1 MEKRLFTSECVTNGH
16 PDKVADSISDAI
28 LDACLAQ
35 DPHSR
40 VACETMVTTDFCII
54 CGEITTKATVDYAAV
69 AREAIRK
76 IGYVYPGDGFDAD
89 TVEIQC
95 RIHTQSADIALG
107 TNDEVGGAG
116 DQGMMF
122 GGACTQTPEL
132 MPLPAALSR
141 ALCSRL
147 TQCVHET
154 DLLRPDGK
162 TQVTVEFDEQGNVVG
177 IDTVVVSVMHSADFA
192 IEALRKYVR
201 ENVIAPV
208 LERYGFHIENVAHI
222 HINPTGNFV
231 IGGPNGDTGLTG
243 RKIIVDTYGGYFSHG
258 GGAFSGKDPTKVDRS
273 AAYMAR
279 YMAKNLV
286 AAGLATK
293 VQVQLAYA
301 IGVAQP
307 VSLRVDSYGTGK
319 ISDEKMTEL
328 LRETCDMTPAGII
341 RKLDL
346 RRPIYADTAA
356 HGHFGIESRPWEQ
369 TDTGGQ
375 AAPAFRNLKK
385 TAGKGKSPSLYF
397 SGSTAQMPKCSK
409 HLYRVMTGSRKLISF
424 QYPPRGIY
432 SKFHRLPPVR
442 RVFLHLFPRWSSSTL
457 WWSYYS

>member
-28 LDACLAQ
+28 LDACLEQ
-35 DPHSR
+35 DPGSR
-40 VACETMVTTDFCII
+40 VACETMVTTNFCLI
-54 CGEITTKATVDYAAV
+54 CGEITTKAQVDYKAV

-76 IGYVYPGDGFDAD
+76 IGYVYPGDNFDAD

-132 MPLPAALSR
+132 MPLPVALSR
-141 ALCSRL
+141 ALSNRL
-147 TQCVHET
+147 TECVHSN

-162 TQVTVEFDEQGNVVG
+162 TQVSVEFDEKGNVVG
-177 IDTVVVSVMHSADFA
+177 IDTVVVSVMHSADFE
-192 IEALRKYVR
+192 IEELRKYIR
-201 ENVIAPV
+201 EGVIAPV
-208 LERYGFHIENVAHI
+208 LKNYGFDIADVAHI

-286 AAGLATK
+286 AAGLATQ

-301 IGVAQP
+301 IGVAEP
-307 VSLRVDSYGTGK
+307 VSVRVDSYGTGVV
-319 ISDEKMTEL
+319 SDEKMTEL
-328 LRETCDMTPAGII
+328 LRTTCDLTPGGII

-346 RRPIYADTAA
+346 RRPIYAPTAA
-356 HGHFGIESRPWEQ
+356 VGHFGVEGRPWEQ
-369 TDTGGQ
+369 TDI
-375 AAPAFRNLKK
+375 ADKLKEL
-385 TAGKGKSPSLYF
+385 AG
-397 SGSTAQMPKCSK
+397 
-409 HLYRVMTGSRKLISF
+409 I
-424 QYPPRGIY
+424 
-432 SKFHRLPPVR
+432 
-442 RVFLHLFPRWSSSTL
+442 
-457 WWSYYS
+457 

>member
-28 LDACLAQ
+28 LDACLQQ
-35 DPHSR
+35 DPGSR

-54 CGEITTKATVDYAAV
+54 CGEITTQAQVDYEAV

-89 TVEIQC
+89 SVQIQC
-95 RIHTQSADIALG
+95 RVHTQSADIALG

-122 GGACTQTPEL
+122 GGACTQTPEM
-132 MPLPAALSR
+132 MPLPVALSR
-141 ALCSRL
+141 ALSNRL
-147 TQCVHET
+147 TECVHSN
-154 DLLRPDGK
+154 DLLRADGK
-162 TQVTVEFDEQGNVVG
+162 TQVSVEYDENGKPVG

-192 IEALRKYVR
+192 MEELRRYIR
-201 ENVIAPV
+201 EGVIAPV
-208 LERYGFHIENVAHI
+208 LKNYGFDIADVKNI
-222 HINPTGNFV
+222 HINPTGHFV

-273 AAYMAR
+273 GAYMAR

-286 AAGLATK
+286 AAGLAEE

-328 LRETCDMTPAGII
+328 LRATCDMTPAGII

-346 RRPIYADTAA
+346 RRPIYAPTAA
-356 HGHFGIESRPWEQ
+356 FGHFGVADRPWEQ
-369 TDTGGQ
+369 TDLADTL
-375 AAPAFRNLKK
+375 R
-385 TAGKGKSPSLYF
+385 TMAG
-397 SGSTAQMPKCSK
+397 
-409 HLYRVMTGSRKLISF
+409 I
-424 QYPPRGIY
+424 
-432 SKFHRLPPVR
+432 
-442 RVFLHLFPRWSSSTL
+442 
-457 WWSYYS
+457 

>member
-28 LDACLAQ
+28 LDACLEQ
-35 DPHSR
+35 DPSSR
-40 VACETMVTTDFCII
+40 VACETIFCLI
-54 CGEITTKATVDYAAV
+54 CGEITTKANVDYASV

-132 MPLPAALSR
+132 MPLPIALSR
-141 ALCSRL
+141 ALSNRL
-147 TQCVHET
+147 TDCIHSN
-154 DLLRPDGK
+154 DLLRADGK
-162 TQVTVEFDEQGNVVG
+162 TQVSVEYDENGNVVG
-177 IDTVVVSVMHSADFA
+177 IDTVVVSVMHSADFE
-192 IEALRKYVR
+192 IEELRRYIR
-201 ENVIAPV
+201 EGVIAPV
-208 LERYGFHIENVAHI
+208 LANYGFDIANVAHI

-273 AAYMAR
+273 GAYLAR

-286 AAGLATK
+286 AAGLASE
-293 VQVQLAYA
+293 VEVQLAYA
-301 IGVAQP
+301 IGVAEP
-307 VSLRVDSYGTGK
+307 VSVRVNAKGTGK
-319 ISDEKMTEL
+319 VSDEKMTEL
-328 LRETCDMTPAGII
+328 LRATVDMTPGGII
-341 RKLDL
+341 RKFNL
-346 RRPIYADTAA
+346 RRPIYASTAA
-356 HGHFGIESRPWEQ
+356 YGHFGVEGRPWEE
-369 TDTGGQ
+369 TDI
-375 AAPAFRNLKK
+375 AAKLKEL
-385 TAGKGKSPSLYF
+385 AG
-397 SGSTAQMPKCSK
+397 
-409 HLYRVMTGSRKLISF
+409 I
-424 QYPPRGIY
+424 
-432 SKFHRLPPVR
+432 
-442 RVFLHLFPRWSSSTL
+442 
-457 WWSYYS
+457 

>member
-1 MEKRLFTSECVTNGH
+1 MEKILFTSECVTNGH

-35 DPHSR
+35 DPGSR
-40 VACETMVTTDFCII
+40 VACETMVTTDFCLI
-54 CGEITTKATVDYAAV
+54 CGEITTKAVVDYKAV

-89 TVEIQC
+89 SVEIQC

-132 MPLPAALSR
+132 MPLPVALARALSN
-141 ALCSRL
+141 RL
-147 TQCVHET
+147 TECVHST

-162 TQVTVEFDEQGNVVG
+162 TQVSVEYDEKGNVVG
-177 IDTVVVSVMHSADFA
+177 IDTVVVSVMHSADFE
-192 IEALRKYVR
+192 ISELRKYVR
-201 ENVIAPV
+201 EGVIAPV
-208 LERYGFHIENVAHI
+208 LKAYCFDIANVPNI

-286 AAGLATK
+286 AAGLATQ

-307 VSLRVDSYGTGK
+307 VSVRVDSYGTGK

-328 LRETCDMTPAGII
+328 LRATCDMTPAGII

-346 RRPIYADTAA
+346 RRPIYAPTAA
-356 HGHFGIESRPWEQ
+356 VGHFGVEGRPWEQ
-369 TDTGGQ
+369 TDIAEQ
-375 AAPAFRNLKK
+375 L
-385 TAGKGKSPSLYF
+385 
-397 SGSTAQMPKCSK
+397 
-409 HLYRVMTGSRKLISF
+409 RKLA
-424 QYPPRGIY
+424 GI
-432 SKFHRLPPVR
+432 
-442 RVFLHLFPRWSSSTL
+442 
-457 WWSYYS
+457 

>member
-1 MEKRLFTSECVTNGH
+1 M
-16 PDKVADSISDAI
+16 ADSISDAI
-28 LDACLAQ
+28 LDACLQQ
-35 DPHSR
+35 DPGSR
-40 VACETMVTTDFCII
+40 VACETMVTTDFCLI
-54 CGEITTKATVDYAAV
+54 CGEITTKAVVDYPAV

-76 IGYVYPGDGFDAD
+76 IGYIYEGDGFDAD

-132 MPLPAALSR
+132 MPLPVALARALSN
-141 ALCSRL
+141 RL
-147 TQCVHET
+147 TECVHSN

-162 TQVTVEFDEQGNVVG
+162 TQVSVEYDESGNVVG
-177 IDTVVVSVMHSADFA
+177 IDTVVVSIMHSADFE
-192 IEALRKYVR
+192 INELRKYIR
-201 ENVIAPV
+201 EGVIAPV
-208 LERYGFHIENVAHI
+208 LSNYGFDIAKVANI

-286 AAGLATK
+286 AAGLASQ

-307 VSLRVDSYGTGK
+307 VSVRVDSYGTGI

-328 LRETCDMTPAGII
+328 LRKTVDMTPAGII
-341 RKLDL
+341 SRLQL
-346 RRPIYADTAA
+346 RRPIYAPTAA
-356 HGHFGIESRPWEQ
+356 EGHFGVADRPWEQ
-369 TDTGGQ
+369 TDL
-375 AAPAFRNLKK
+375 APVLKEM
-385 TAGKGKSPSLYF
+385 
-397 SGSTAQMPKCSK
+397 AQE
-409 HLYRVMTGSRKLISF
+409 I
-424 QYPPRGIY
+424 
-432 SKFHRLPPVR
+432 
-442 RVFLHLFPRWSSSTL
+442 
-457 WWSYYS
+457 

>member
-35 DPHSR
+35 DPGSR
-40 VACETMVTTDFCII
+40 VACETMVTTNFCLI
-54 CGEITTKATVDYAAV
+54 CGEITTKAVVDYPAV
-69 AREAIRK
+69 AREAIRR
-76 IGYVYPGDGFDAD
+76 IGYIYPGDEFDAD
-89 TVEIQC
+89 SVEIQC

-122 GGACTQTPEL
+122 GGACSQTPEL
-132 MPLPAALSR
+132 MPLPIALARALSN
-141 ALCSRL
+141 RL
-147 TQCVHET
+147 TECVHSN

-162 TQVTVEFDEQGNVVG
+162 TQVSVEYDEKGNVVG
-177 IDTVVVSVMHSADFA
+177 IDTVVVSVMHSADF
-192 IEALRKYVR
+192 EMSELRRYIR
-201 ENVIAPV
+201 EGVIAPV
-208 LERYGFHIENVAHI
+208 LKQYGFDIAEVANI

-286 AAGLATK
+286 AAGLASQ

-301 IGVAQP
+301 IGVAEP
-307 VSLRVDSYGTGK
+307 VSVRVDSYGTGVV
-319 ISDEKMTEL
+319 SDEKLTEL
-328 LRETCDMTPAGII
+328 LRKTCDMTPAGII
-341 RKLDL
+341 SKLQL
-346 RRPIYADTAA
+346 RRPIYAATAA
-356 HGHFGIESRPWEQ
+356 HGHFGIADRPWEQ
-369 TDTGGQ
+369 TDI
-375 AAPAFRNLKK
+375 AEKLKEL
-385 TAGKGKSPSLYF
+385 AE
-397 SGSTAQMPKCSK
+397 
-409 HLYRVMTGSRKLISF
+409 I
-424 QYPPRGIY
+424 
-432 SKFHRLPPVR
+432 
-442 RVFLHLFPRWSSSTL
+442 
-457 WWSYYS
+457 

>member
-1 MEKRLFTSECVTNGH
+1 MKPGNLFFQGAKSGGKRQMRIRLSTHRVLRCVHYFLCRKDKVMEKRLFTSECVTNGH

-35 DPHSR
+35 DEHSR
-40 VACETMVTTDFCII
+40 VACETMVTTNFCLI
-54 CGEITTKATVDYAAV
+54 CGEITTKAVVDYVAV
-69 AREAIRK
+69 AREAIRN
-76 IGYVYPGDGFDAD
+76 IGYVYPDVGFCAD

-132 MPLPAALSR
+132 MPLPAALAR
-141 ALCSRL
+141 ALANRL
-147 TQCVHET
+147 TQCVQSN

-162 TQVTVEFDEQGNVVG
+162 TQVTVEYDEAGNVIGV
-177 IDTVVVSVMHSADFA
+177 DTVVVSVMHSPDFA
-192 IEALRKYVR
+192 MDELRRYIR
-201 ENVIAPV
+201 EGVIAPV
-208 LERYGFHIENVAHI
+208 LSDYGFDISKVANT

-231 IGGPNGDTGLTG
+231 IGGPDGDTGLTG

-286 AAGLATK
+286 AAGLATQ

-307 VSLRVDSYGTGK
+307 VSLRVDSYGTGV
-319 ISDEKMTEL
+319 ISDEKMTQL
-328 LRETCDMTPAGII
+328 LRQTLDMTPGGII
-341 RKLDL
+341 RRLNL
-346 RRPIYADTAA
+346 RRPIYAPTAA
-356 HGHFGIESRPWEQ
+356 NGHFGVAGRPWEQ
-369 TDTGGQ
+369 TDL
-375 AAPAFRNLKK
+375 APILKEL
-385 TAGKGKSPSLYF
+385 AG
-397 SGSTAQMPKCSK
+397 
-409 HLYRVMTGSRKLISF
+409 I
-424 QYPPRGIY
+424 
-432 SKFHRLPPVR
+432 
-442 RVFLHLFPRWSSSTL
+442 
-457 WWSYYS
+457 

>member
-35 DPHSR
+35 DPQSR
-40 VACETMVTTDFCII
+40 VACETMVTTDFCMI
-54 CGEITTKATVDYAAV
+54 CGEITTRAVVDYASV
-69 AREAIRK
+69 AREAIRD
-76 IGYVYPGDGFDAD
+76 IGYTHKGDGFDAD

-107 TNDEVGGAG
+107 TNEEVGGAG

-141 ALCSRL
+141 ALCNRL
-147 TQCVHET
+147 TACVKEN

-162 TQVTVEFDEQGNVVG
+162 TQVSVEFDDQGNVVG
-177 IDTVVVSVMHSADFA
+177 IDTVVVSIMHSAAFPM
-192 IEALRKYVR
+192 EELRTYIR
-201 ENVIAPV
+201 EQVIAPV
-208 LERYGFHIENVAHI
+208 LERYGFDIAKVCHVF
-222 HINPTGNFV
+222 INPTGKFV

-286 AAGLATK
+286 AAGLASQ

-301 IGVAQP
+301 IGVAEP

-319 ISDEKMTEL
+319 VSDEKMVEL
-328 LRETCDMTPAGII
+328 LRKTCDMTPGGII

-346 RRPIYADTAA
+346 RKPVYASTAA
-356 HGHFGIESRPWEQ
+356 KGHFGVEGKTWEQ
-369 TDTGGQ
+369 TDLAET
-375 AAPAFRNLKK
+375 L
-385 TAGKGKSPSLYF
+385 
-397 SGSTAQMPKCSK
+397 
-409 HLYRVMTGSRKLISF
+409 RKLS
-424 QYPPRGIY
+424 GI
-432 SKFHRLPPVR
+432 
-442 RVFLHLFPRWSSSTL
+442 
-457 WWSYYS
+457 

>member
-35 DPHSR
+35 DPDSR

-54 CGEITTKATVDYAAV
+54 CGEITTKAVVDYEAV

-76 IGYVYPGDGFDAD
+76 IGYVYPSDGFDAD
-89 TVEIQC
+89 NVQIQC

-132 MPLPAALSR
+132 MPLPVALAR
-141 ALCSRL
+141 ALCNRL
-147 TQCVHET
+147 TECVHST

-162 TQVTVEFDEQGNVVG
+162 TQVTVEYDENGKPVG
-177 IDTVVVSVMHSADFA
+177 IDTVVVSIMHSADF
-192 IEALRKYVR
+192 ETEELRRYIR
-201 ENVIAPV
+201 EGVIAPV
-208 LERYGFHIENVAHI
+208 LKSYGFDISNVTNI

-286 AAGLATK
+286 AAGLAEQ

-307 VSLRVDSYGTGK
+307 VSVRVESYGTGK

-328 LRETCDMTPAGII
+328 LRKTCDLTPAGII
-341 RKLDL
+341 SKLRL
-346 RRPIYADTAA
+346 RRPIYAPTAEF
-356 HGHFGIESRPWEQ
+356 GHFGVADRPWEQ
-369 TDTGGQ
+369 TDL
-375 AAPAFRNLKK
+375 AENLKEM
-385 TAGKGKSPSLYF
+385 A
-397 SGSTAQMPKCSK
+397 M
-409 HLYRVMTGSRKLISF
+409 
-424 QYPPRGIY
+424 
-432 SKFHRLPPVR
+432 
-442 RVFLHLFPRWSSSTL
+442 
-457 WWSYYS
+457 

>member
-35 DPHSR
+35 DPASR
-40 VACETMVTTDFCII
+40 VACETMVTTNFCLI
-54 CGEITTKATVDYAAV
+54 CGEITTKAVVDYAAV
-69 AREAIRK
+69 AREAIRQ

-107 TNDEVGGAG
+107 TNDEVVGAG

-132 MPLPAALSR
+132 MPLPVALAR
-141 ALCSRL
+141 ALCNRL
-147 TQCVHET
+147 TECIHSN
-154 DLLRPDGK
+154 DLLRADGK
-162 TQVTVEFDEQGNVVG
+162 TQVSVEYDESGKVIG

-192 IEALRKYVR
+192 IEELRKYIKAG
-201 ENVIAPV
+201 VIAPV
-208 LERYGFHIENVAHI
+208 LEAYGFDIANVPNI

-286 AAGLATK
+286 AAGLATQ

-301 IGVAQP
+301 IGVAEP
-307 VSLRVDSYGTGK
+307 VSVRVDSYGTGVV
-319 ISDEKMTEL
+319 SDEKMTEL
-328 LRETCDMTPAGII
+328 LRKTCDLTPGGII

-346 RRPIYADTAA
+346 RRPIYAPTAA
-356 HGHFGIESRPWEQ
+356 VGHFGVEGRPWEQ
-369 TDTGGQ
+369 TDL
-375 AAPAFRNLKK
+375 ADKLKEL
-385 TAGKGKSPSLYF
+385 AG
-397 SGSTAQMPKCSK
+397 
-409 HLYRVMTGSRKLISF
+409 I
-424 QYPPRGIY
+424 
-432 SKFHRLPPVR
+432 
-442 RVFLHLFPRWSSSTL
+442 
-457 WWSYYS
+457 

>member
-16 PDKVADSISDAI
+16 PDKVADGISDAI

-35 DPHSR
+35 DPDSR
-40 VACETMVTTDFCII
+40 VACETMVTTNYCII
-54 CGEITTKATVDYAAV
+54 CGEITTKAVVDYPAV
-69 AREAIRK
+69 AREAIRA

-122 GGACTQTPEL
+122 GGACLQTPER
-132 MPLPAALSR
+132 MPLPVALSR
-141 ALCSRL
+141 ALCNRL
-147 TQCVHET
+147 TECVHST

-162 TQVTVEFDEQGNVVG
+162 TQVTVEYGEDGSVLG
-177 IDTVVVSVMHSADFA
+177 IDTVVVSIMHSADF
-192 IEALRKYVR
+192 EMEELRRYIR
-201 ENVIAPV
+201 EGVIAPV
-208 LERYGFHIENVAHI
+208 LEKYGFDIANVAHI

-286 AAGLATK
+286 AAGLASQ

-307 VSLRVDSYGTGK
+307 VSVRVDSFGTGVLP
-319 ISDEKMTEL
+319 DEALTAL
-328 LRETCDMTPAGII
+328 LRETCDLTPGGII
-341 RKLDL
+341 RMLDL

-356 HGHFGIESRPWEQ
+356 RGHFGVENRPWERENL
-369 TDTGGQ
+369 
-375 AAPAFRNLKK
+375 APELRKR
-385 TAGKGKSPSLYF
+385 AGF
-397 SGSTAQMPKCSK
+397 
-409 HLYRVMTGSRKLISF
+409 
-424 QYPPRGIY
+424 
-432 SKFHRLPPVR
+432 
-442 RVFLHLFPRWSSSTL
+442 
-457 WWSYYS
+457 

>member
-35 DPHSR
+35 DPGSR
-40 VACETMVTTDFCII
+40 VACETMVTTNFCLI
-54 CGEITTKATVDYAAV
+54 CGEITTKAEVDYEAV

-89 TVEIQC
+89 SVEIQC

-132 MPLPAALSR
+132 MPLPIALARALSN
-141 ALCSRL
+141 RL
-147 TQCVHET
+147 TQCVHSN

-162 TQVTVEFDEQGNVVG
+162 TQVTVEYDEAGKVVG
-177 IDTVVVSVMHSADFA
+177 IDTVVVSIMHSADF
-192 IEALRKYVR
+192 EMEQLRKYIR
-201 ENVIAPV
+201 EGVIAPV
-208 LERYGFHIENVAHI
+208 LKDYGFAIEDVANI

-286 AAGLATK
+286 AAGLAEQ

-301 IGVAQP
+301 IGVAEP
-307 VSLRVDSYGTGK
+307 VSVRVESYGTGVV
-319 ISDEKMTEL
+319 SDEKMTEL
-328 LRETCDMTPAGII
+328 LRQVCDLTPAGII
-341 RKLDL
+341 GKLQL
-346 RRPIYADTAA
+346 RRPIYAPTAA
-356 HGHFGIESRPWEQ
+356 EGHFGVADRPWEQ
-369 TDTGGQ
+369 TDI
-375 AAPAFRNLKK
+375 AEELKK
-385 TAGKGKSPSLYF
+385 LAG
-397 SGSTAQMPKCSK
+397 
-409 HLYRVMTGSRKLISF
+409 I
-424 QYPPRGIY
+424 
-432 SKFHRLPPVR
+432 
-442 RVFLHLFPRWSSSTL
+442 
-457 WWSYYS
+457 

>member
-1 MEKRLFTSECVTNGH
+1 MKPGNLLIQGAKSGGKRKMRIRYTRTSNLRCVHFFAQRKENTMEKRIFTSECVTNGH
-16 PDKVADSISDAI
+16 PDKVADTISDAI

-35 DPHSR
+35 DPNSR
-40 VACETMVTTDFCII
+40 VACETMVTTDFCLI
-54 CGEITTKATVDYAAV
+54 CGEITTQAHVDYAAV
-69 AREAIRK
+69 AREAIRT

-89 TVEIQC
+89 SVQIQC

-141 ALCSRL
+141 ALANRL
-147 TQCVHET
+147 TECVHAN

-162 TQVTVEFDEQGNVVG
+162 TQVSVEYDENGNVIG
-177 IDTVVVSVMHSADFA
+177 IDTVVVSIMHSTDFA
-192 IEALRKYVR
+192 MEELRKYIR
-201 ENVIAPV
+201 QGVIAPV
-208 LERYGFHIENVAHI
+208 LESYGFDIADVPHI

-273 AAYMAR
+273 AAYIAR

-286 AAGLATK
+286 AAGLATQ

-307 VSLRVDSYGTGK
+307 VSLRVDSYGTGV
-319 ISDEKMTEL
+319 ISDERLTAL
-328 LRETCDMTPAGII
+328 LRKTVDLTPIGII
-341 RKLDL
+341 RRLDL
-346 RRPIYADTAA
+346 RRPIYSPTAQT
-356 HGHFGIESRPWEQ
+356 GHFGVADRPWEQ
-369 TDTGGQ
+369 TDLAPVLKAL
-375 AAPAFRNLKK
+375 AAE
-385 TAGKGKSPSLYF
+385 
-397 SGSTAQMPKCSK
+397 M
-409 HLYRVMTGSRKLISF
+409 
-424 QYPPRGIY
+424 
-432 SKFHRLPPVR
+432 
-442 RVFLHLFPRWSSSTL
+442 
-457 WWSYYS
+457 

>member
-35 DPHSR
+35 DPNSR
-40 VACETMVTTDFCII
+40 VACETMVTTNFCLI
-54 CGEITTKATVDYAAV
+54 CGEITTKAVVDYEQI

-76 IGYVYPGDGFDAD
+76 IGYTYPGDGFDAD
-89 TVEIQC
+89 SVEIQC

-132 MPLPAALSR
+132 MPMPIALARALSN
-141 ALCSRL
+141 RL
-147 TQCVHET
+147 MECIRSN

-162 TQVTVEFDEQGNVVG
+162 TQVSVEYDEAGNVVG

-192 IEALRKYVR
+192 MEELRKYIR
-201 ENVIAPV
+201 QGVIAPV
-208 LERYGFHIENVAHI
+208 LEKYGFHIADVQHI

-286 AAGLATK
+286 AAGLAK
-293 VQVQLAYA
+293 QVQVQLAYA
-301 IGVAQP
+301 IGVAEP
-307 VSLRVDSYGTGK
+307 VSLRVDSYGTGV
-319 ISDEKMTEL
+319 ISDEKMTEI
-328 LRETCDMTPAGII
+328 LRKTCDMTPAGII
-341 RKLDL
+341 RKLQL
-346 RRPIYADTAA
+346 RNPIYAPTAA
-356 HGHFGIESRPWEQ
+356 EGHFGVADRPWEQ
-369 TDTGGQ
+369 TDLVSV
-375 AAPAFRNLKK
+375 LKEL
-385 TAGKGKSPSLYF
+385 AG
-397 SGSTAQMPKCSK
+397 
-409 HLYRVMTGSRKLISF
+409 I
-424 QYPPRGIY
+424 
-432 SKFHRLPPVR
+432 
-442 RVFLHLFPRWSSSTL
+442 
-457 WWSYYS
+457 

>member
-35 DPHSR
+35 DPDSR
-40 VACETMVTTDFCII
+40 VACETMVTTNFCII
-54 CGEITTKATVDYAAV
+54 CGEITTKAQVDYAQV
-69 AREAIRK
+69 ARDTIRK

-89 TVEIQC
+89 SVRVEC

-122 GGACTQTPEL
+122 GGACTQTQEL

-147 TQCVHET
+147 TQCVQAN

-162 TQVTVEFDEQGNVVG
+162 TQVTVEFDETGNVVG
-177 IDTVVVSVMHSADFA
+177 IDTVVVSVMHSVDFE
-192 IEALRKYVR
+192 ISRLRRYIR
-201 ENVIAPV
+201 AEVIAPV
-208 LERYGFHIENVAHI
+208 LGDYGFDIGNVPNI
-222 HINPTGNFV
+222 FINPTGNFV
-231 IGGPNGDTGLTG
+231 IGGPNGDSGLTG

-273 AAYMAR
+273 GAYMAR
-279 YMAKNLV
+279 YLAKNLV
-286 AAGLATK
+286 AAGLATQ

-307 VSLRVDSYGTGK
+307 VSVRVDSYGTGR
-319 ISDEKMTEL
+319 ISDEQMTEL
-328 LRETCDMTPAGII
+328 LRKTCDLTPAGII

-356 HGHFGIESRPWEQ
+356 IGHFGLEGRPWEQ
-369 TDTGGQ
+369 TDL
-375 AAPAFRNLKK
+375 APRLRELANL
-385 TAGKGKSPSLYF
+385 
-397 SGSTAQMPKCSK
+397 
-409 HLYRVMTGSRKLISF
+409 
-424 QYPPRGIY
+424 
-432 SKFHRLPPVR
+432 
-442 RVFLHLFPRWSSSTL
+442 
-457 WWSYYS
+457 